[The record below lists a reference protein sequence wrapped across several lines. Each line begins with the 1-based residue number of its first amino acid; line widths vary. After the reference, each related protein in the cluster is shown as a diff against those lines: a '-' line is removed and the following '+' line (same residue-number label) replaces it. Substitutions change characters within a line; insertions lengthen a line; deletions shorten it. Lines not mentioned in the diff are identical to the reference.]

1 MFITSDNKVVGFEEL
16 ATGNSIQAIEFLRN
30 CAKRSTGNQAN
41 AIYQYLML
49 YATYGYSALPLADV
63 VRLYNQYSS
72 TVDDRE
78 TLYLIK
84 ERIASRLRYER
95 SVSKNMSTAI
105 RNNYSFSIRDRLSEK
120 AECPVFVI
128 TIPQHQ
134 NRFSRLS
141 ANAFQLGITS
151 LESRGIS
158 GSEIDLTAKNIQF
171 NASPG
176 DLGCLASHIQVW
188 HEIVDKNLNF
198 ALILEDDAVL
208 TGRPPIDS
216 LGKTLADID
225 IIFVNNRIVP
235 SYHSISVFEIT
246 SESNFCLPIVN
257 GCGTDGYI
265 VTNQGARKLL
275 EIFEV
280 IIAPI
285 DVQILSHLQGN
296 YSNIEHWEQTRQQR
310 QSRIRLNACRL
321 FPFLVEHPPMNWSTS
336 VQRFKRNFCPG
347 LWAGEA

>member
-1 MFITSDNKVVGFEEL
+1 MFITSDNQFVGFEEL
-16 ATGNSIQAIEFLRN
+16 AMGNSNLAIEFLKN
-30 CAKRSTGNQAN
+30 CAQRSIGNQAN

-49 YATYGYSALPLADV
+49 YATYSYSSLPLADV
-63 VRLYNQYSS
+63 IHLYDQFASS
-72 TVDDRE
+72 INDIE
-78 TLYLIK
+78 THFLIK

-95 SVSKNMSTAI
+95 SVSKTISTAI
-105 RNNYSFSIRDRLSEK
+105 RNNYSFSIRDQLFEK
-120 AECPVFVI
+120 AEYPVFII

-134 NRFSRLS
+134 NRFSRLF
-141 ANAFQLGITS
+141 ANALQLGITS
-151 LESRGIS
+151 LEPRGTS
-158 GSEIDLTAKNIQF
+158 GSEIDLAAKNIQF

-176 DLGCLASHIQVW
+176 DSGCLSSHINVW
-188 HEIVDKNLNF
+188 HEIVEKNVKF

-208 TGRPPIDS
+208 TGRPPVDS
-216 LGKTLADID
+216 LGKTLTDID

-265 VTNQGARKLL
+265 VTNQGAQKLL
-275 EIFEV
+275 EIFEL
-280 IIAPI
+280 IFAPI
-285 DVQILSHLQGN
+285 DVQILSHLNGDHF
-296 YSNIEHWEQTRQQR
+296 NIEHWQQIRQQR
-310 QSRIRLNACRL
+310 QCRIRLKACRL

-336 VQRFKRNFCPG
+336 VQRFRRNYCPG